1 MFSRHARHHPIRVD
15 RKRKRCKKEK
25 ADCIL
30 YSRGPK
36 SEKEAILRRDR
47 TPNCTLQSNWKV
59 HQNAVHWVNLRM
71 AQQKGLTFYQTLS
84 NAIILHDS
92 VPADYIEKVV
102 NMNSTEVLYESAYVS
117 PRPAP
122 KIVLKESWQSRCEDD
137 PQTEERGREN
147 RTSSAGRPAAK
158 TRLIRTPKWIT
169 VFKDYFTRTRKR
181 RSKRTNQQTGS
192 PDQESSKQGCATGRY
207 ATRSSLQ
214 SFQRE
219 VKGNDPQYGQ
229 RGIFRDVRN
238 FSFC

>member
-1 MFSRHARHHPIRVD
+1 
-15 RKRKRCKKEK
+15 
-25 ADCIL
+25 
-30 YSRGPK
+30 
-36 SEKEAILRRDR
+36 
-47 TPNCTLQSNWKV
+47 
-59 HQNAVHWVNLRM
+59 M

-92 VPADYIEKVV
+92 VPPDCIEKVM
-102 NMNSTEVLYESAYVS
+102 NMNEFDRSSH
-117 PRPAP
+117 RPAP
-122 KIVLKESWQSRCEDD
+122 KIVLKESWQSGCEDD

-147 RTSSAGRPAAK
+147 RTSSAERPAAK

-169 VFKDYFTRTRKR
+169 VFKDHFTRTRRR

-192 PDQESSKQGCATGRY
+192 PDQESSKQGCATSRH

-229 RGIFRDVRN
+229 RGIFRYVRN
-238 FSFC
+238 FSYC